1 MVPKVGLPPAVPL
14 TAQATVPLMP
24 LSLAVNCLLAPAR
37 TDVLL
42 GETVTGA
49 AEAAADSTKA
59 AEM

>member
-1 MVPKVGLPPAVPL
+1 MPKVGLPPVVPL
-14 TAQATVPLMP
+14 TAHEIVPLTP

-49 AEAAADSTKA
+49 AEAAADSTRA